1 VTRDDGE
8 AKESGRRRPGPG
20 IAARFTLGLGLFALL
35 LAAGAGFVL
44 LRGLDALQK
53 DLVDES
59 YRGMTAETARMR
71 ELGVEVPGGVSVM
84 EGIGPHGKR
93 VQAGAMQAATP
104 DGATDTRFFR
114 VPSAGGAN
122 AEPPV
127 TLFAPV
133 EAGADASSRML
144 LLVAL
149 VTGSLVVAVVI
160 VGAWTARRIARPLNE
175 MVEDVLAISR
185 GRLDRRI
192 RGDDAVGE
200 VAQLAVAMDRMVED
214 LMQGQET
221 ERALVASQ
229 AEAENLRV
237 LRRNLQPM
245 RVTPPAGWEIETRLV
260 ETESTGSGDFSD
272 AMRDEGG
279 RLTLVVGAPAAGG
292 MSGALLMAMTRAYL
306 RGAVLAGAEPSA
318 ACDTANAALN
328 RDLTRGLYCS
338 AMLLQVDPSSGAAS
352 LVSTGHQTP
361 AIRWD
366 AAAKQWK
373 KLQPNGI
380 ALGFDEGPVFRKALE
395 TMHLQLLPGD
405 AIVLASPAV
414 LRAAS
419 PSGKELG
426 ETGLAQLAK
435 LGVEHGL
442 EAVEKKLRAFLGG
455 GPDADLAFALIRRSA

>member
-1 VTRDDGE
+1 
-8 AKESGRRRPGPG
+8 
-20 IAARFTLGLGLFALL
+20 
-35 LAAGAGFVL
+35 
-44 LRGLDALQK
+44 
-53 DLVDES
+53 
-59 YRGMTAETARMR
+59 
-71 ELGVEVPGGVSVM
+71 
-84 EGIGPHGKR
+84 
-93 VQAGAMQAATP
+93 
-104 DGATDTRFFR
+104 
-114 VPSAGGAN
+114 
-122 AEPPV
+122 
-127 TLFAPV
+127 
-133 EAGADASSRML
+133 
-144 LLVAL
+144 
-149 VTGSLVVAVVI
+149 
-160 VGAWTARRIARPLNE
+160 

-426 ETGLAQLAK
+426 ETGFAQLAK

>member
-1 VTRDDGE
+1 MTREDTE
-8 AKESGRRRPGPG
+8 ARESGRRRPGPG
-20 IAARFTLGLGLFALL
+20 LATRFTLGLGLFATL
-35 LAAGAGFVL
+35 LAAAAGFVL
-44 LRGLDALQK
+44 LNGLDSLQK

-84 EGIGPHGKR
+84 EGVGPHGKR
-93 VQAGAMQAATP
+93 VQAGSVQATTA
-104 DGATDTRFFR
+104 DGQTEARFFR
-114 VPSAGGAN
+114 VPAASGSN
-122 AEPPV
+122 AEAPV
-127 TLFAPV
+127 TLFAPT
-133 EAGADASSRML
+133 EAGADASSRIL

-160 VGAWTARRIARPLNE
+160 VGAWTARRIARPLNG

-200 VAQLAVAMDRMVED
+200 VAHLAVAMDRMVED
-214 LMQGQET
+214 LLQGQET
-221 ERALVASQ
+221 ERELVASQ
-229 AEAENLRV
+229 AEAENLRI
-237 LRRNLQPM
+237 LRRNLRPM
-245 RVTPPAGWEIETRLV
+245 EVNAPTGWEIETRLI
-260 ETESTGSGDFSD
+260 ESESTGSGDFSD
-272 AMRDEGG
+272 ALRGESG

-306 RGAVLAGAEPSA
+306 RGAVLAGADPAA

-328 RDLTRGLYCS
+328 RDLSRGLYCA
-338 AMLLQVDPSSGAAS
+338 AMVLQIDPAGGAAT

-395 TMHLQLLPGD
+395 SMSLSLQPGD
-405 AIVLASPAV
+405 AVVLASPSV
-414 LRAAS
+414 LVAAS

-426 ETGLAQLAK
+426 EGGLAQLAK
-435 LGVEHGL
+435 LGVEQGL
-442 EAVEKKLRAFLGG
+442 EAVEKKLRTFLGG
-455 GPDADLAFALIRRSA
+455 GPAADLAFPPIRRQA